1 MKKFAAIILP
11 LIAAVAFSQSAI
23 AQQPIAN
30 RDESNNII
38 VSGTGLVAGTL
49 VKIYYPKVFD
59 SRNFTT
65 SGACNIL
72 TIKSTSSFAFDDWI
86 KVGGVQLNL
95 SENPPPALT
104 GLLCVNGIPN
114 SAFSWITKGVYKYI
128 QSADKVY
135 VVAPSPGVVLVS
147 GDWPNFRLGKV
158 DKCGRISIKNSE
170 KWPMAGLN
178 LNGALSYIVDESYGP
193 DITIPTTTTAAMPIC
208 YRGVLYRKLE

>member
-1 MKKFAAIILP
+1 MKKVIAALIGFAAIALP
-11 LIAAVAFSQSAI
+11 QSAI
-23 AQQPIAN
+23 AQPIAN

-38 VSGTGLVAGTL
+38 VSGTGLTAGTL
-49 VKIYYPKVFD
+49 VKIYYPQVFD

-65 SGACNIL
+65 SGACNLL
-72 TIKSTSSFAFDDWI
+72 TVKDTSSFAFSDWI

-95 SENPPPALT
+95 SRSDTPKLT
-104 GLLCVNGIPN
+104 GSPCLNGTPN
-114 SAFSWITKGVYKYI
+114 PAFSWTTTGVYKYL
-128 QSADKVY
+128 QSFDKVY
-135 VVAPSPGVVLVS
+135 VVAPSPGSILVS
-147 GDWPNFRLGKV
+147 GNLPNFRLGKV

-178 LNGALSYIVDESYGP
+178 FGGALSYIVNGSYGP